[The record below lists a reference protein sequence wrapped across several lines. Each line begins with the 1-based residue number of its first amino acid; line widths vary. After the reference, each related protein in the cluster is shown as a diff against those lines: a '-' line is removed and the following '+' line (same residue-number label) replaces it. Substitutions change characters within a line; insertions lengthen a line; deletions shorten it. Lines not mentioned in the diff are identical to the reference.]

1 MVYRIALDVT
11 YVIVFSYQK
20 YYHKFLCLNKNVI
33 NAIIFNSCKYIRLP
47 EFEIS
52 NDTDLDDPSVLVT
65 SKAVYQMRR
74 KTSPFREEDI
84 RQYVKCRN
92 TYSGGRAGRV
102 SLWSGKG
109 SSAHAEAGTHLW
121 YDSLESL
128 PIGIPRL

>member
-1 MVYRIALDVT
+1 MQHQVALFVAIMKILEWFTGIALDVT

-65 SKAVYQMRR
+65 SKAVY
-74 KTSPFREEDI
+74 
-84 RQYVKCRN
+84 
-92 TYSGGRAGRV
+92 
-102 SLWSGKG
+102 
-109 SSAHAEAGTHLW
+109 TH
-121 YDSLESL
+121 
-128 PIGIPRL
+128 